1 MIITKLESGLQKK
14 VRVYIDNEYVF
25 LLYANDIRRYKL
37 EEGMELTKE
46 QYMRIIDETIFR
58 RAKQKALA
66 ILKRMDR
73 TEYELR
79 QKLRQAEYSDEI
91 INRTMNY
98 INQYHYVDDERFVE
112 NYILYKKGV
121 KSIKQIRMELI
132 QKGIEREMID
142 SFMVEEDMDE
152 KAIIRAIRKKTQD
165 VESLSREQKGKLA
178 AYLYRKG
185 FTQDLIGKYIDF
197 R

>member
-73 TEYELR
+73 TE
-79 QKLRQAEYSDEI
+79 
-91 INRTMNY
+91 
-98 INQYHYVDDERFVE
+98 
-112 NYILYKKGV
+112 
-121 KSIKQIRMELI
+121 
-132 QKGIEREMID
+132 
-142 SFMVEEDMDE
+142 
-152 KAIIRAIRKKTQD
+152 
-165 VESLSREQKGKLA
+165 
-178 AYLYRKG
+178 
-185 FTQDLIGKYIDF
+185 
-197 R
+197 